1 MARSARRRPRGNLA
15 AVVGLALVGMA
26 TGWGGGAAMAS
37 PAGVAVPLKPATA
50 LTADKEERASASGD
64 DAARTDGRSGTRALT
79 CQPVP
84 LWVNTGGGGDQLY
97 SYSPTGTQLSDVPL
111 VRDYGDIAWSA
122 DGTKLYGVTWHAS
135 PPVLYTI
142 NPSTGAETGS
152 VTITGPAAAF
162 GSDFNALSARPD
174 GSLLI
179 ASFFSN
185 QIWTLNPA
193 TGATTVFP
201 VSYPATLVSSGDFV
215 TLPDG
220 DILGVA
226 FDSIAQN
233 PTAYFRIHPD
243 NTITEI
249 GTTPNSI
256 YGMAQSGGTVY
267 VFRANGTIESLN
279 SVPTASSTA
288 TLPTAVVANTG
299 HRFYGASATQDSGNC
314 NLPAGTSYTVAKS
327 VSPTGPVKQGD
338 VLTYTETVTNTGTNP
353 ATSAGFSDDL
363 SAVLTDGTLVAGSV
377 TASAGSASVT
387 GNTLTWS
394 GTLTAPPAAGSTV
407 TVTYQVKVN
416 NPDTG
421 NFALTN
427 NVAPTV
433 AGGTCA
439 SATGCTTTVPVTV
452 PTPTI
457 TKQAAEASFVAGQT
471 VHYTY
476 VVTNNAPV
484 PLTNIA
490 VTDTG
495 PGTPT
500 VTCPTGPL
508 APGASENCT
517 ATYTATAADATAG
530 KITDTANLTATA
542 GTQPVTATSNKVVV
556 PLRALTITKAAVQPD
571 FQAPGETLNYTY
583 TVTNTGQAPLTGVT
597 VTDLTP
603 GVTVSGCGTNQL
615 APGQST
621 TCQATYVT
629 TAADV
634 AAKNVPDQGQVTAT
648 DQGGQTITT
657 TSNKVNTPLVA
668 IKVVKKAAEA
678 QYTAAG
684 QTIHYTYTVTNTGA
698 QPLTGIAV
706 VDDGPGTPAVT
717 CPAGP
722 LAPGASEDCTAT
734 YTTTDADVA
743 AGKVVDTAQVTGT
756 TPSGQNITSA
766 SNKVTVPYAGLR
778 IVKAVQET
786 SFSAAG
792 QALHY
797 TFTVTNTGNVTLSS
811 LAATD
816 AGPGTPAVSC
826 PVTTLAPGA
835 STTCTA
841 TYATAESDVQAGKIT
856 DTATVTGTTPDGTTV
871 TATSNTVT
879 IVACTPCEDKDH
891 GGCDGHNPGGHGGWD
906 DHHHPGPGQWDTHP
920 DGTTPGSAP
929 AGEHPEGNHPAPPHG
944 TSAHEPA
951 LMLASAGAPVA
962 GAGLAG
968 GALLALGC
976 LLVCVRAGRRRQ
988 GGAGE

>member
-1 MARSARRRPRGNLA
+1 
-15 AVVGLALVGMA
+15 
-26 TGWGGGAAMAS
+26 MAS
-37 PAGVAVPLKPATA
+37 PARGATSVS
-50 LTADKEERASASGD
+50 ASASKAGG
-64 DAARTDGRSGTRALT
+64 AGERSGPRALT
-79 CQPVP
+79 CPPVP
-84 LWVNTGGGGDQLY
+84 IWANSGGGGDQLY
-97 SYSPTGTQLSDVPL
+97 EYSPTGTQLAAVPL

-122 DGTKLYGVTWHAS
+122 DGTTLYGVTWHAS
-135 PPVLYTI
+135 PAMLYTI
-142 NPSTGAETGS
+142 NPATGAETGS
-152 VTITGPAAAF
+152 VAITGPAAAF

-174 GSLLI
+174 GTLLVG
-179 ASFFSN
+179 SFFSN
-185 QIWTLNPA
+185 QIWTLNPT
-193 TGATTVFP
+193 TGASTLFP
-201 VSYPATLVSSGDFV
+201 VAYPAGLVSSGDFV
-215 TLPDG
+215 TLSDG
-220 DILGVA
+220 DVLGVA
-226 FDSIAQN
+226 FDPIAQN
-233 PTAYFRIHPD
+233 PTFYFRIHPD

-249 GTTPNSI
+249 GSTPNSI

-267 VFRANGTIESLN
+267 VFRANGTIETLN

-288 TLPTAVVANTG
+288 TLPTTTIANTG

-327 VSPTGPVKQGD
+327 VSPTGPVNQGD
-338 VLTYTETVTNTGTNP
+338 VLTYTETVANTGTNP
-353 ATSAGFSDDL
+353 ATFAGFSDDL
-363 SAVLTDGTLVAGSV
+363 SAVLTDGTLVPGSV
-377 TASAGSASVT
+377 TASSGTAAVT

-407 TVTYQVKVN
+407 TVTYQIKVN
-416 NPDTG
+416 KPDTG
-421 NFALTN
+421 NFAVTN
-427 NVAPTV
+427 NVAPTI

-439 SATGCTTTVPVTV
+439 TATGCTTTVPVTV
-452 PTPTI
+452 PAPTI

-484 PLTNIA
+484 PLTNVA

-517 ATYTATAADATAG
+517 ATHTATAADATAG
-530 KITDTANLTATA
+530 KITDTASLTGTV
-542 GTQPVTATSNKVVV
+542 GTQSVTATSNKVTV
-556 PLRALTITKAAVQPD
+556 PLRALTLTKSAVQPN
-571 FQAPGETLNYTY
+571 FQAPGETLTYTY
-583 TVTNTGQAPLTGVT
+583 TVTNTGQAPLTNVT

-634 AAKNVPDQGQVTAT
+634 AAQNVPDQGQVAGT
-648 DQGGQTITT
+648 DLGGQTITT

-668 IKVVKKAAEA
+668 ITVVKKAAEA

-698 QPLTGIAV
+698 QPLTAIAV
-706 VDDGPGTPAVT
+706 VDNGPGSPTVT
-717 CPAGP
+717 CPTGP
-722 LAPGASEDCTAT
+722 LAPGASENCTAA
-734 YTTTDADVA
+734 YVTTDADVA

-756 TPSGQNITSA
+756 APGGRTVTST
-766 SNKVTVPYAGLR
+766 SNKVTVPFAGLK

-797 TFTVTNTGNVTLSS
+797 TFTVTNTGDVALSS
-811 LAATD
+811 LAVTD
-816 AGPGTPAVSC
+816 SGPGTPTVSC

-841 TYATAESDVQAGKIT
+841 TYATAEDDVKAGKIT
-856 DTATVTGTTPDGTTV
+856 DTATVTGTTPDGTRV

-879 IVACTPCEDKDH
+879 IVACTPCEDNDH

-906 DHHHPGPGQWDTHP
+906 DHHPGPGQWDNHP
-920 DGTTPGSAP
+920 DGTTPGNAP
-929 AGEHPEGNHPAPPHG
+929 AGEHPAGTHPASAPAHG
-944 TSAHEPA
+944 TAAQAPA
-951 LMLASAGAPVA
+951 PMLASAGAPVTA
-962 GAGLAG
+962 AGLAG
-968 GALLALGC
+968 GALLGLGYV
-976 LLVCVRAGRRRQ
+976 LVRLAATRRRRS
-988 GGAGE
+988 GASA